1 MTRAA
6 LGLLLSVLVAAP
18 GPTAAQDEG
27 PDLTVIADD
36 GRGAVIELAD
46 TEGYAA
52 APLSVLE
59 RLGWEVHDEG
69 ARVRAEGPGGVT
81 LALRPGSPFLRWG
94 DAVLQMTDPTYR
106 EAQGVRVPLQLL
118 TDFLPRR
125 LPDRYSFH
133 GPSLTL
139 RVHTPPPGS
148 ASPTGTSDAGPP
160 AAATPPRGARSGP
173 GAGAGRRGGSAFD
186 PSGAAAV
193 GPPSPPALHRPSPY
207 EGVRVVVVDPG
218 HGGRDSGS
226 RAASGVHEK
235 TVALGVARAVVRRL
249 EEEAGIEVHLIRDDD
264 TFVPLWER
272 GARATELKGERP
284 GLFLSI
290 HANAFSSPIRGF
302 ETYVVS
308 EARTDHERRVAALE
322 NAPLELETRPEV
334 AGGELEF
341 ILRDLRNEDH
351 QHWSALLAE
360 LVQEEVARVHP
371 GPNRGVKQA
380 PLAVIT
386 NALMPAVLVEVG
398 YLSHPEEARLLARPD
413 FQADAGEA
421 IAAAVLRFFERYPP
435 GAGARAQGAR

>member
-1 MTRAA
+1 
-6 LGLLLSVLVAAP
+6 
-18 GPTAAQDEG
+18 
-27 PDLTVIADD
+27 
-36 GRGAVIELAD
+36 
-46 TEGYAA
+46 
-52 APLSVLE
+52 
-59 RLGWEVHDEG
+59 
-69 ARVRAEGPGGVT
+69 
-81 LALRPGSPFLRWG
+81 
-94 DAVLQMTDPTYR
+94 
-106 EAQGVRVPLQLL
+106 
-118 TDFLPRR
+118 
-125 LPDRYSFH
+125 
-133 GPSLTL
+133 
-139 RVHTPPPGS
+139 
-148 ASPTGTSDAGPP
+148 
-160 AAATPPRGARSGP
+160 
-173 GAGAGRRGGSAFD
+173 
-186 PSGAAAV
+186 
-193 GPPSPPALHRPSPY
+193 
-207 EGVRVVVVDPG
+207 
-218 HGGRDSGS
+218 
-226 RAASGVHEK
+226 
-235 TVALGVARAVVRRL
+235 VVRRL

>member
-1 MTRAA
+1 VKRAA
-6 LGLLLSVLVAAP
+6 LGLLLSLLVA
-18 GPTAAQDEG
+18 GPASAAAQEDG
-27 PDLTVIADD
+27 PDLTVVGED
-36 GRGAVIELAD
+36 GRGTLVELVD

-59 RLGWEVHDEG
+59 RLGWDVRDEG
-69 ARVRAEGPGGVT
+69 VRIRAEGPDGVT
-81 LALRPGSPFLRWG
+81 LGLRPGSPFLRWG
-94 DAVLQMTDPTYR
+94 GEVLQMTDPAYR
-106 EAQGVRVPLQLL
+106 EGQGVRVPLQLV
-118 TDFLPRR
+118 TDFLPWR
-125 LPDRYSFH
+125 LPDRYSFD

-139 RVHTPPPGS
+139 RVHPPAPAS
-148 ASPTGTSDAGPP
+148 ASPDGAPVAGPP
-160 AAATPPRGARSGP
+160 AAATPASGQRSASGRAGTAAWDRSG
-173 GAGAGRRGGSAFD
+173 AS
-186 PSGAAAV
+186 AV
-193 GPPSPPALHRPSPY
+193 GPPSPPTLHRPSPY
-207 EGVRVVVVDPG
+207 EGVRVVVVDAG

-226 RAASGVHEK
+226 RAASGLHEK
-235 TVALGVARAVVRRL
+235 TVALGVARAVARRL
-249 EEEAGIEVHLIRDDD
+249 EQEAGIEVHLIRDDD

-272 GARATELKGERP
+272 GARATELKGGRP

-290 HANAFSSPIRGF
+290 HANAFASPIRGF

-334 AGGELEF
+334 EGGELEF

-421 IAAAVLRFFERYPP
+421 IAGAVLRFFERYPP
-435 GAGARAQGAR
+435 GAGAGTRGAP